1 MHREVTGNSDQLLG
15 DSGELL
21 PDVCEVKSAKVRMGS
36 DQLGKTLAVF
46 EKGDAP
52 SHFPDFPG
60 RPPMYLGNLAQ
71 RSPRLKTVVIRH
83 HRGMQIGVAAK
94 DVLQHLVALIPGK
107 IQIDVGRVLALQVEK
122 ALEDQLGGDR
132 VYVGD
137 TEAVADD
144 RVGNRS
150 PATMRWALPDDVPDN
165 QEIVGESFSGDNPKL
180 QIQPVSELWRHDRI
194 APAGAGERQLSQL

>member
-83 HRGMQIGVAAK
+83 HRRVQIGVTPK

-122 ALEDQLGGDR
+122 SLEDKLGRDR
-132 VYVGD
+132 IHVGD
-137 TEAVADD
+137 PEAVADY
-144 RVGNRS
+144 RVGHGS
-150 PATMRWALPDDVPDN
+150 AATVRRAFPNDVPDN
-165 QEIVGESFSGDNPKL
+165 QEIVGESFLADNPKL
-180 QIQPVSELWRHDRI
+180 QVQPVS
-194 APAGAGERQLSQL
+194 